1 MASGSGDTN
10 MQTPHDALQPVRD
23 VIRQAVD
30 RLVLVENNQVTMTSQ
45 IAAAMNLIDDNRKK
59 SEAEVIEY
67 LGKMKEEGTN
77 RFAAI
82 KKQEEQF
89 ESDIKH
95 TQQVT
100 SDWVKKIMA
109 EKTETIDALSQDVQM
124 QRQKDSK
131 DVENHFDTLKI
142 EIATLHRNF
151 EKIEQML
158 SQINEVSG
166 TTIGEA
172 LHQISRGVSTTTSMK
187 SIMEHKSISSLD
199 KQSGDLVIRNNMV
212 CGWRN

>member
-131 DVENHFDTLKI
+131 DVENHVDILKI
-142 EIATLHRNF
+142 EIAIVINILIRALVKNIFVCHEHAKPKANAPVLRLTLNLA
-151 EKIEQML
+151 IP
-158 SQINEVSG
+158 IPV
-166 TTIGEA
+166 
-172 LHQISRGVSTTTSMK
+172 
-187 SIMEHKSISSLD
+187 
-199 KQSGDLVIRNNMV
+199 
-212 CGWRN
+212 